1 MTPQQT
7 EVLRKKREEIRQGVD
22 QTLSKRTQ
30 EQKQQDL
37 DALLKA
43 ARDVYERV
51 RKVKGKEANRIET

>member
-1 MTPQQT
+1 MTPQQK

-22 QTLSKRTQ
+22 RTLSKRTQ